1 MIAGMAHSAADSD
14 DSSATAIS
22 PSGDAANP
30 QLTAAAPI
38 PGARK
43 ALVLLLSIN
52 LFNYVDRYI
61 LAAVEKPISEEF
73 GVSKGQMGM
82 LVTAFLLTYM
92 IVSPVFGWLADRVS
106 RWWLIGTGV
115 ILWSIA
121 SGASGLAMGFATLF
135 AMRCLIGVGEGAY
148 GPVAPTVISDLY
160 PVSIRGR
167 VLAWFYAAI
176 PVGSALGY
184 VIGGFFAKPGQWH
197 WAFLLTLP
205 PGILLGVFCFMMK
218 EPPRGGVD
226 AAKPHKATLQDYKS
240 LLRIKSYVLNCAAM
254 TAMTFAIGGMAFF
267 MPRYLEEQKGIPL
280 DRASMYFGAI
290 TAVGGLL
297 ATLAGGMAGDALRN
311 RFGGAYFIVSAAG
324 MLVGFPIFLAMLYV
338 TEPWL
343 LWTLLFFAVFCLFFN
358 TGPSNTALANVTHPS
373 VRATAFAVNIF
384 AIHALGDAISPAII
398 GVIADH
404 SNLQTGFLL
413 VSLTILVGGVL
424 WLWGARYLAADTAAA
439 PTSLGNK

>member
-1 MIAGMAHSAADSD
+1 MAHLAAGSD
-14 DSSATAIS
+14 DSQ
-22 PSGDAANP
+22 P
-30 QLTAAAPI
+30 QALNYESVAQEQPV
-38 PGARK
+38 PGARR

-73 GVSKGQMGM
+73 GVSKGQMGT

-92 IVSPVFGWLADRVS
+92 IVSPIFGWLADRVS
-106 RWWLIGTGV
+106 RWWLIGAGV

-135 AMRCLIGVGEGAY
+135 LMRCLIGVGEGAY

-184 VIGGFFAKPGQWH
+184 VVGGFFAAPGQWH

-205 PGILLGVFCFMMK
+205 PGIILGVFCFLMK
-218 EPPRGGVD
+218 EPRRGGAD
-226 AAKPHKATLQDYKS
+226 AAVPHKATFADYKS
-240 LLRIKSYVLNCAAM
+240 LLKIKSYVLNCAAM

-267 MPRYLEEQKGIPL
+267 MPRYLEEEKGIPL

-297 ATLAGGMAGDALRN
+297 ATLAGGMAGDALRR
-311 RFGGAYFIVSAAG
+311 RFGGAYFLVSAGG
-324 MLVGFPIFLAMLYV
+324 MLLGFPLFLAMLYV
-338 TEPWL
+338 TQPLL
-343 LWTLLFFAVFCLFFN
+343 LWTLVFLAVFCLFFN

-384 AIHALGDAISPAII
+384 VIHALGDAISPAII
-398 GVIADH
+398 GLVADR

-413 VSLTILVGGVL
+413 VSVTILVGGLL
-424 WLWGARYLAADTAAA
+424 WLWAARYLAADTAAA
-439 PTSLGNK
+439 PRRLGSQSPTPAVTP